1 VSASLP
7 AAARSIL
14 AEADAV
20 LRGWGHHSLAPERG
34 PGRALLPVCELVAM
48 PGDDALVLTELARGL
63 AEVALAEVLSFPDN
77 LCCDFEFMAANLLR
91 RARATWDPIGLL
103 RGCLGQIARLQR
115 LYGQDTA
122 IRFRYVHDFVYGY
135 DWAKWVG
142 RDPDLRAGV
151 GPFDAAFLDH
161 LESRAHELLG
171 LIAVD
176 DPVYPGLPDE
186 QARNPFPFSREPD
199 CELRLHR
206 ALAARGLIPIAAWD
220 PDALPVWSRPFA
232 ALRVELAI
240 ELGLASADGCAA
252 RG

>member
-1 VSASLP
+1 MSASLP
-7 AAARSIL
+7 ATARSIL
-14 AEADAV
+14 AEADAA
-20 LRGWGHHSLAPERG
+20 LRGWGHRSLAP
-34 PGRALLPVCELVAM
+34 GRELGRELLPVCALVAK
-48 PGDDALVLTELARGL
+48 PGDDELVLTELARGL
-63 AEVALAEVLSFPDN
+63 AEVALAEVASFPDN
-77 LCCDFEFMAANLLR
+77 LCCDFESMAANLLR
-91 RARATWDPIGLL
+91 RARAARDPVGLL
-103 RGCLGQIARLQR
+103 RARLGQIARLQR

-151 GPFDAAFLDH
+151 GPYDAAFLDH
-161 LESRAHELLG
+161 LEMRAHELLG
-171 LIAVD
+171 LIAID

-186 QARNPFPFSREPD
+186 QARNPFPFSREPEG
-199 CELRLHR
+199 ELRLHR

-232 ALRVELAI
+232 ALRAELATQ
-240 ELGLASADGCAA
+240 LGLVSADGCAA